1 MEITFPGGVAVNALC
16 DGYLIRTDQPKTS
29 GGEGSAPAPFDLFM
43 ASLGT
48 CAGFYALRFCQER
61 QLPTKG
67 LRLTLD
73 WERDVA
79 GHRLSKIQL
88 TLHLP
93 PEFPEKYRLA
103 VIRAVNQCSVKRTIL
118 DPPEFEVVAA

>member
-1 MEITFPGGVAVNALC
+1 
-16 DGYLIRTDQPKTS
+16 
-29 GGEGSAPAPFDLFM
+29 M

-61 QLPTKG
+61 QLPTGG
-67 LRLTLD
+67 LSLTLD

-79 GHRLSKIQL
+79 GHRLSKIRL
-88 TLHLP
+88 ALSLP
-93 PEFPEKYRLA
+93 AEFPEKYRQA

-118 DPPEFEVVAA
+118 DPPEFEVVAI